1 MELGFDAEKFKGLA
15 RKNKNLIMQVA
26 TITAICFLIV
36 YPIFN
41 FLESKRKL
49 KEFESRKIEISNKKN
64 ILAQKIN
71 DLKILDEENNNKKI
85 SAQEEVTSKSFKNST
100 ELKNYLENFLEM
112 NGLKTVSVSRT
123 EIKQLDSPEEIFE
136 MAVPLKITG
145 DFFDLIN
152 FLKNVTSSKKFI
164 SLSKG
169 DISLELKNDDAK
181 FLFRGLGYVLGEKN
195 IEEKIFE
202 QENSEHKNSNQ
213 ENSDDENLEQENSNE
228 ENNSEN
234 KKSEKNLENK
244 IPKNFIKDISQI
256 NFGSKK
262 YFVINFYD
270 GGHKIISKNLEFKY
284 KNQLLKFIVA
294 QDEKNI
300 EIKIFDKNSENIFT
314 KSIQKSEK

>member
-85 SAQEEVTSKSFKNST
+85 FAQEEVTSKSFKNST

-181 FLFRGLGYVLGEKN
+181 FSFRGLGYVLGEKN

-202 QENSEHKNSNQ
+202 QENSDQ
-213 ENSDDENLEQENSNE
+213 ENYDDENLEQENSNE

-234 KKSEKNLENK
+234 KKSEKNIEKNLENK
-244 IPKNFIKDISQI
+244 ITKNFIKDISQI

-262 YFVINFYD
+262 YFMINFYD

-284 KNQLLKFIVA
+284 KNQLLKFIVD

-300 EIKIFDKNSENIFT
+300 EIKILDKNSENIFT